1 MVNKIHVTKFGNNTA
16 YLPNKMNP
24 SVKAHVSLFIAQV
37 IYALNYSIAKDLMPN
52 AIKPI
57 GLVML
62 RIIGALILFWT
73 FSFFIK
79 SEKIEKS
86 DFKKLM
92 ILALF
97 GVCINQ
103 VFFIYGLS
111 LTKPINSA
119 IIMVSNPIAVMLFTI
134 IVFKERLTIFKIG
147 GLALGIIGALTLL
160 LFKGSF
166 TLGSETITGDLMTLV
181 NSLSWAIFVVMAK
194 PYMIKYQTITVMKW
208 LFLFGFIYM
217 LPFGLPDLIEV
228 NWLHLSSSI
237 IMAMAFVVIGTTFLA
252 YLLNMYALKALSSSV
267 VSMYI
272 YFQPF
277 LATLIAVYLGKD
289 EITPIKI
296 ISALCIIFGVFFVSK
311 KNYKL

>member
-1 MVNKIHVTKFGNNTA
+1 
-16 YLPNKMNP
+16 MNP
-24 SVKAHVSLFIAQV
+24 TLKAHLSLFIAQV
-37 IYALNYSIAKDLMPN
+37 IYAMNYSIAKDLMPD
-52 AIKPI
+52 AIKPL

-62 RIIGALILFWT
+62 RIIGALLLFWT

-79 SEKIEKS
+79 SEKIEKA

-97 GVCINQ
+97 GVAVNQ
-103 VFFIYGLS
+103 AFFIYGLS
-111 LTKPINSA
+111 ITKPINSA

-134 IVFKERLTIFKIG
+134 IVFKERLTIFKIS

-166 TLGSETITGDLMTLV
+166 SLGSETIVGDLMTLV

-208 LFLFGFIYM
+208 IFLFGFIYI
-217 LPFGLPDLIEV
+217 LPFGLPDLLEV
-228 NWLHLSSSI
+228 QWTQLSSRMI
-237 IMAMAFVVIGTTFLA
+237 FAMCFVVIATTFLA
-252 YLLNMYALKALSSSV
+252 YLLNTYALKALSSSV

-289 EITPIKI
+289 TITPIKI
-296 ISALCIIFGVFFVSK
+296 ISALCIIFGVFLVSK
-311 KNYKL
+311 KSYKL

>member
-1 MVNKIHVTKFGNNTA
+1 MKPT
-16 YLPNKMNP
+16 
-24 SVKAHVSLFIAQV
+24 VKAHISLFIAQV
-37 IYALNYSIAKDLMPN
+37 IYALNYSVAKDLMPN
-52 AIKPI
+52 AIKPL

-86 DFKKLM
+86 DIKKLM

-119 IIMVSNPIAVMLFTI
+119 IIMVSNPIAVMLFTLI
-134 IVFKERLTIFKIG
+134 FFKERITIFKIG
-147 GLALGIIGALTLL
+147 GLTLGIIGALTLL

-208 LFLFGFIYM
+208 LFLFGFIYL
-217 LPFGLPDLIEV
+217 LPFGLPDLLEV
-228 NWLHLSSSI
+228 NWLHLSPSVL
-237 IMAMAFVVIGTTFLA
+237 MAMAFVVIGTTFLA

-277 LATLIAVYLGKD
+277 LATLIAVYLSKD

-296 ISALCIIFGVFFVSK
+296 VSALCIVFGVFFVSK

>member
-1 MVNKIHVTKFGNNTA
+1 MKPT
-16 YLPNKMNP
+16 
-24 SVKAHVSLFIAQV
+24 VKAHISLFIAQV
-37 IYALNYSIAKDLMPN
+37 IYALNYSVAKDLMPN
-52 AIKPI
+52 AIKPL

-119 IIMVSNPIAVMLFTI
+119 IIMVSNPIAVMLFTLI
-134 IVFKERLTIFKIG
+134 FFKERITIFKIG
-147 GLALGIIGALTLL
+147 GLTLGIIGALTLL

-208 LFLFGFIYM
+208 LFLFGFIYL
-217 LPFGLPDLIEV
+217 LPFGLPDLLEV
-228 NWLHLSSSI
+228 NWLHLSPSVL
-237 IMAMAFVVIGTTFLA
+237 MAMAFVVIGTTFLA

-277 LATLIAVYLGKD
+277 LATLIAVYFGKD

-296 ISALCIIFGVFFVSK
+296 VSALCIVFGVFFVSK